1 MPDFTSFNEFIDRT
15 AAAKF
20 EFYRDTIAAG
30 LRHPLA
36 AAVGLAHHL
45 VAKVKK
51 AASDDIGE
59 EEFAKM
65 KQYVLSFYK
74 GIKDVK
80 TDDTFVEAGG
90 NFIDCVEYEQQPSYR
105 DARKAGQK
113 ISTKPPKLRPASES
127 QASSADSFGAVDREI
142 LPPLRAGLTDAFG
155 KPLVC
160 PEGRVPLPRIT
171 VGQMALLG
179 KFENFFRKY
188 PSRPESSTRA
198 RVKKRSPRRSG
209 RRGAAPPPP
218 FAGKLNQTEI
228 HRHAVCE
235 DSQAGAYFGCAT
247 SLNVWSVPTAPGV
260 FNLSQLWIL
269 GKSTSGGVQTIESG
283 WQTASFNR
291 TPDTPAIFVFH
302 TKNNYGQDPSVSG
315 YFGRA
320 PGFILQSSVWPIGTS
335 LPGPYSSMDDE
346 QYALNMQWEIDRNGA
361 WWLFING
368 DAVGQFPAGF
378 FPGTLAQSAQRVQ
391 FGGETCSQGPGT
403 FSYPNTGPMGS
414 GIPPSG
420 TPTSDYG
427 RVAYQ
432 KRILVKLQKDGDLD
446 AAELNKLPADASY
459 DIIPG
464 VSSNPDWSSHFF
476 YGGPR
481 G

>member
-1 MPDFTSFNEFIDRT
+1 
-15 AAAKF
+15 
-20 EFYRDTIAAG
+20 
-30 LRHPLA
+30 
-36 AAVGLAHHL
+36 
-45 VAKVKK
+45 
-51 AASDDIGE
+51 
-59 EEFAKM
+59 
-65 KQYVLSFYK
+65 
-74 GIKDVK
+74 
-80 TDDTFVEAGG
+80 
-90 NFIDCVEYEQQPSYR
+90 
-105 DARKAGQK
+105 
-113 ISTKPPKLRPASES
+113 
-127 QASSADSFGAVDREI
+127 
-142 LPPLRAGLTDAFG
+142 
-155 KPLVC
+155 
-160 PEGRVPLPRIT
+160 
-171 VGQMALLG
+171 
-179 KFENFFRKY
+179 
-188 PSRPESSTRA
+188 
-198 RVKKRSPRRSG
+198 
-209 RRGAAPPPP
+209 
-218 FAGKLNQTEI
+218 
-228 HRHAVCE
+228 
-235 DSQAGAYFGCAT
+235 
-247 SLNVWSVPTAPGV
+247 
-260 FNLSQLWIL
+260 
-269 GKSTSGGVQTIESG
+269 
-283 WQTASFNR
+283 
-291 TPDTPAIFVFH
+291 
-302 TKNNYGQDPSVSG
+302 
-315 YFGRA
+315 
-320 PGFILQSSVWPIGTS
+320 
-335 LPGPYSSMDDE
+335 MDDE